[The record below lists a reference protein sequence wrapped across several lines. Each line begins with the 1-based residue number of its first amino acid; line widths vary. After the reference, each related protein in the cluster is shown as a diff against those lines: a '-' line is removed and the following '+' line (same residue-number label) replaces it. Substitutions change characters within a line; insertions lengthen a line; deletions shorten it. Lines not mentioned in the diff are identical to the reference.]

1 MDMFKRCSV
10 LLLAWAALQGAVQA
24 EPYVDVLDLPALPS
38 ALAASSALRDVARAG
53 ARMVAVGPRG
63 HILYSDD
70 HGSHWQQAQVPV
82 SADLNA
88 LTFATPE
95 LGWAVGNDG
104 VILHSRDGGLSWE
117 KQLDGRVLGDQVLA
131 YYQAKALAAPA
142 DPVWA
147 SWIGEGE
154 RLVAEGADKPLLD
167 VWFADARHGYA
178 VGVFNL
184 LLHTRDG
191 GQHWTPWLERSDN
204 PQGLHLTGLASVDGA
219 LYISGEQGLLL
230 KLSADGE
237 RFQRLSTPYAGTY
250 FGVIGKPGTLLAYG
264 LRGHVLRST
273 DGGAQWQAV
282 KTDLTSSITAA
293 SLDASGRF
301 WLASQAGDLLVSGDD
316 GASFSP
322 VAQTQRAPVS
332 GAAFDSAAD
341 LVLVGERGIRTLAL
355 EQPQQP

>member
-1 MDMFKRCSV
+1 MDVFKRCS
-10 LLLAWAALQGAVQA
+10 LTLLAWAALHGAVQA
-24 EPYVDVLDLPALPS
+24 EPYVDVLDLPAQPS
-38 ALAASSALRDVARAG
+38 ALAASSALRDVTRAG
-53 ARMVAVGPRG
+53 TRMVAVGPRG

-70 HGSHWQQAQVPV
+70 HGSHWQQARVPV

-88 LTFATPE
+88 VSFPTPQ

-117 KQLDGRVLGDQVLA
+117 KQLDGRVLGEQVLA
-131 YYQAKALAAPA
+131 YYQARAQAGG
-142 DPVWA
+142 DQWA
-147 SWIGEGE
+147 SWVSEGE

-167 VWFADARHGYA
+167 VWFSDPLQGYA

-184 LLHTRDG
+184 LLHTVDG

-204 PQGLHLTGLASVDGA
+204 PQGLHLNGLASVDGA

-230 KLSADGE
+230 KLSADGK
-237 RFQRLSTPYAGTY
+237 RFQRLSTPYAGTL
-250 FGVIGKPGTLLAYG
+250 FGVTGKPGVLLAYG
-264 LRGHVLRST
+264 LRGHVLRSS
-273 DGGAQWQAV
+273 DGGSQWQTI
-282 KTDLTSSITAA
+282 KTDLNTSITAA

-301 WLASQAGDLLVSGDD
+301 WLSSQAGDLLQSSDD
-316 GASFSP
+316 GASFSA
-322 VAQTQRAPVS
+322 VAQAQRAPVS
-332 GAAFDSAAD
+332 GAAFDSGAE

>member
-1 MDMFKRCSV
+1 MNVFKRCSV
-10 LLLAWAALQGAVQA
+10 MLLAWAALQGAAQA
-24 EPYVDVLDLPALPS
+24 EAYVDVLDLPALPS
-38 ALAASSALRDVARAG
+38 ALAASSALRDVTRAG
-53 ARMVAVGPRG
+53 ARLVAVGPRG

-70 HGSHWQQAQVPV
+70 LGSHWQQAQVPV

-88 LTFATPE
+88 VSFPTPE

-104 VILHSRDGGLSWE
+104 VILHSRDGGLRWE
-117 KQLDGRVLGDQVLA
+117 KQLDGRQLGAQALA
-131 YYQAKALAAPA
+131 YYQARAQTGGDQWAAW
-142 DPVWA
+142 V
-147 SWIGEGE
+147 GEGE

-167 VWFADARHGYA
+167 VWFSDPLHGYA

-184 LLHTRDG
+184 VLHTADG

-237 RFQRLSTPYAGTY
+237 RFQRLHTPYAGSY

-264 LRGHVLRST
+264 LRGHVLRSS
-273 DGGAQWQAV
+273 DGGARWQPV
-282 KTDLTSSITAA
+282 NTGLNTSITAA

-301 WLASQAGDLLVSGDD
+301 WLASQAGDLLVSSND
-316 GASFSP
+316 GARFSA
-322 VAQTQRAPVS
+322 VAQSERAPVS
-332 GAAFDSAAD
+332 GVAFDSAAD

-355 EQPQQP
+355 EQSQQP